1 MVFNDQ
7 EDGTEAAENELGRIA
22 AKLPLPPGCL
32 STLFR
37 ADERYLDTY
46 FSRYPGFYD
55 TMDAGTKDAEGYI
68 KVMARD
74 DDVINVAGHRLSTG
88 ALEEVLLGHPGVAD
102 AAVIGV
108 DDPLKGQLPM
118 GLIVARAAYTGNLEQ
133 ELVARVRADVGA
145 VAAFRLVVRVA
156 ALPRTRSGKTAR
168 KTISDLANGKHVKI
182 PPTIEDP
189 GVYAGIKVALN
200 EVGYAIGAPDPS

>member
-1 MVFNDQ
+1 M
-7 EDGTEAAENELGRIA
+7 GRIA
-22 AKLPLPPGCL
+22 ARLPLPPGCF

-37 ADERYLDTY
+37 ADDRYLETY
-46 FSRYPGFYD
+46 FSRFPGHYD
-55 TMDAGTKDAEGYI
+55 TMDAGTKDADGYI

-108 DDPLKGQLPM
+108 NDALKGQVPL
-118 GLIVARAAYTGNLEQ
+118 GLIVPRAAFADADLEQ

-145 VAAFRLVVRVA
+145 VAAFRMVVRVE

-168 KTISDLANGKHVKI
+168 KTISDLANGKAVKI

-189 GVYAGIKVALN
+189 GVYAGIKRALN
-200 EVGYAIGAPDPS
+200 RLGYALGAPDPA

>member
-102 AAVIGV
+102 AAVIGTGAA
-108 DDPLKGQLPM
+108 P
-118 GLIVARAAYTGNLEQ
+118 ARGP
-133 ELVARVRADVGA
+133 V
-145 VAAFRLVVRVA
+145 
-156 ALPRTRSGKTAR
+156 RSGTSTTPPAATHPCRTGCAPSASSCRCRCAR
-168 KTISDLANGKHVKI
+168 
-182 PPTIEDP
+182 
-189 GVYAGIKVALN
+189 
-200 EVGYAIGAPDPS
+200 

>member
-74 DDVINVAGHRLSTG
+74 DDVINVAGHRWKRSCW
-88 ALEEVLLGHPGVAD
+88 AIPAW
-102 AAVIGV
+102 
-108 DDPLKGQLPM
+108 
-118 GLIVARAAYTGNLEQ
+118 
-133 ELVARVRADVGA
+133 
-145 VAAFRLVVRVA
+145 
-156 ALPRTRSGKTAR
+156 RTR
-168 KTISDLANGKHVKI
+168 
-182 PPTIEDP
+182 
-189 GVYAGIKVALN
+189 
-200 EVGYAIGAPDPS
+200 PSSAWTTR

>member
-1 MVFNDQ
+1 M
-7 EDGTEAAENELGRIA
+7 GRIA
-22 AKLPLPPGCL
+22 AKLPMPPGCL

-37 ADERYLDTY
+37 ADDRYLDTY
-46 FSRYPGFYD
+46 FSRFPGFYD
-55 TMDAGTKDAEGYI
+55 TMDAGTKDTDGYI
-68 KVMARD
+68 KVMSRD

-88 ALEEVLLGHPGVAD
+88 ALEEVLLSHPGVAD

-108 DDPLKGQLPM
+108 NDALKGQVPL
-118 GLIVARAAYTGNLEQ
+118 GLIVPRAAFAGADLEQ

-145 VAAFRLVVRVA
+145 VAAFRLVVRVE

-168 KTISDLANGKHVKI
+168 KTISDLANGKAVKI

-189 GVYAGIKVALN
+189 GVYVGIKRALN
-200 EVGYAIGAPDPS
+200 RLGYAVGAPDPA